1 MGIDR
6 AIDRRWSGGCQP
18 DWKVNVTR
26 DRTEEAR
33 PAISDLEA
41 GDSTDDGLL
50 VDACLAGQREAF
62 DFIVRR
68 HQRRVYQLCYRFAGN
83 HEDASD
89 LAQDAFIRAYRGLR
103 SFKGNASFST
113 WLYRVAVNV
122 CLNRVGSRAPRR
134 FVTLDAADRADARVE
149 RVDTALLRGERA
161 AEVRA
166 AIARLPRKQRAALI
180 LRVYHE
186 LPHEEIAAILGTSVG
201 AVKANFFHALASLR
215 KLLRASS

>member
-6 AIDRRWSGGCQP
+6 AIDRRWSGGCQR

-50 VDACLAGQREAF
+50 VDACLGGQREAF

-134 FVTLDAADRADARVE
+134 FVTLDAADRADVRVE
-149 RVDTALLRGERA
+149 RVAASGAARVDERQVVGRRPDVELAGRGPRWISA
-161 AEVRA
+161 VSRHAHLPVRA
-166 AIARLPRKQRAALI
+166 THPG
-180 LRVYHE
+180 
-186 LPHEEIAAILGTSVG
+186 P
-201 AVKANFFHALASLR
+201 
-215 KLLRASS
+215 